1 MLGSTILK
9 LSDPYE
15 YQIAVG
21 RAGNFKTIVTEPG
34 IYQSELAFVDLHHIG
49 LQQGRI
55 SLARI
60 VQGATEKNLCMFA
73 FLAADNQA
81 HITFNGTEPP
91 QSHIVFCCPGDEYV
105 TSTSAEC
112 CWSGITLP
120 PETLAS
126 ASQVL
131 AGYEIIAPKASQVI
145 RTPPPLMG
153 RLLNLH
159 RLASQLAATAPGVL
173 THSEIARAIEQELL
187 RALIACLANPAK
199 AKKPNPNRQRVI
211 QRFHQLI
218 EAKQYEPLYLP
229 ELCATV
235 GVPERSLYGICK
247 DYFGLSPQRYL
258 WLRRMNLVRRALALA
273 DPNKRANSVTG
284 IASDYG
290 FTEFGRFSVQYRAM
304 YGESP
309 SATLRKSRVLPR
321 SSPRADCCRLPSDRA
336 APARPEALTK

>member
-60 VQGATEKNLCMFA
+60 VHGATEKNLCMFA

-91 QSHIVFCCPGDEYV
+91 QSHIVFCSPGTEYV
-105 TSTSAEC
+105 TSTTAEC

-126 ASQVL
+126 ASQALV
-131 AGYEIIAPKASQVI
+131 GYEVNAPKASQII
-145 RTPPPLMG
+145 RTPPPLIG

-159 RLASQLAATAPGVL
+159 RLANQLAATAPGVL
-173 THSEIARAIEQELL
+173 THPEIAKAIEQELL
-187 RALIACLANPAK
+187 RALITCLANPAN
-199 AKKPNPNRQRVI
+199 AKEPNHSRQRVM
-211 QRFHQLI
+211 QRFHQVI
-218 EAKQYEPLYLP
+218 EAKQYDPLYLP
-229 ELCATV
+229 EVCAAV
-235 GVPERSLYGICK
+235 GVPERTLYGICM
-247 DYFGLSPQRYL
+247 DYFGLSPHRYL

-273 DPNKRANSVTG
+273 DPNIRANSVTG

-309 SATLRKSRVLPR
+309 STTLRRKLSLPKQ
-321 SSPRADCCRLPSDRA
+321 PSASGR
-336 APARPEALTK
+336 RPGSTMGH